1 MKMESRSIDLISKQI
16 YTCMSTLFFLISQKN
31 KFARA
36 AHFFFQISR
45 KVICMCSTLFLCCCF
60 ARLKHQ
66 TSQLHI
72 IFMDELSMCLP
83 NILFREFMFALVFSM
98 PLIFILLANS
108 ISHFLTASINFS
120 SFNFFQ
126 QNSSP
131 LFLITRS
138 CSFSVI
144 HMSRS
149 SQRIF
154 GKKIKDFS
162 STPFLQQHET

>member
-36 AHFFFQISR
+36 AHTLFSNQQEKKQIC
-45 KVICMCSTLFLCCCF
+45 ICSTLFLCCCF

-72 IFMDELSMCLP
+72 TFMEELSMCLP
-83 NILFREFMFALVFSM
+83 KILFREFMFASVFSM
-98 PLIFILLANS
+98 PLIFTLLANS

-120 SFNFFQ
+120 CFNFFQ

-138 CSFSVI
+138 FSFSVI

-149 SQRIF
+149 S
-154 GKKIKDFS
+154 
-162 STPFLQQHET
+162 